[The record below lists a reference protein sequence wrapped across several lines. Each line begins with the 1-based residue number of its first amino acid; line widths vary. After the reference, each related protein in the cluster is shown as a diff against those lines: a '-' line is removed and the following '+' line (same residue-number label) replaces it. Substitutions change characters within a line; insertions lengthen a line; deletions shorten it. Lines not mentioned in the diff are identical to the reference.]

1 MSKKYHEFSCRVYY
15 EDTDLAGLVY
25 YANYLKFIERAR
37 SEWLRELG
45 IDQNQF
51 KINEGKVFVVRK
63 IEAEYLAAAKYDN
76 VLLIQTR
83 LMNCGPVRLIIDQD
97 IYFKGKVIFQAI
109 VTIVCLG
116 LKGKVLRFPADIR
129 RSMINY

>member
-1 MSKKYHEFSCRVYY
+1 MLNKYHEFSCRVYY

-45 IDQNQF
+45 INQNQL
-51 KINEGKVFVVRK
+51 KVKYGNIFVVRK

-76 VLLIQTR
+76 VLLIRTR
-83 LMNCGPVRLIIDQD
+83 LMSCGPVRLILGQD
-97 IYFKGKVIFQAI
+97 IFLKERLIFKAT
-109 VTIVCLG
+109 VTILYVG
-116 LKGKVLRFPADIR
+116 LEGKVLRLPADIR
-129 RSMINY
+129 RIMIDY

>member
-45 IDQNQF
+45 IDQNRF
-51 KINEGKVFVVRK
+51 RINEGKVFVVRK

-76 VLLIQTR
+76 VLW
-83 LMNCGPVRLIIDQD
+83 MD
-97 IYFKGKVIFQAI
+97 Y
-109 VTIVCLG
+109 
-116 LKGKVLRFPADIR
+116 
-129 RSMINY
+129 